1 MKNLKDGKGNGILM
15 FHISL
20 IDHIVFN
27 QNSSFQSF
35 HRAKSL
41 LKAERKRKS
50 GKEDL
55 HLSDDTVRKLSALLW
70 YNPTSNANKTN
81 VGVKID
87 GVGDAIGDQKKTDT
101 VKEQDHGSENNNNNN
116 NLKHCVVEME
126 TSNDAYENKT
136 VTVGF
141 SESNPNEVRVEVLH
155 HGKFCLAVNVLHIG

>member
-1 MKNLKDGKGNGILM
+1 M
-15 FHISL
+15 
-20 IDHIVFN
+20 FN
-27 QNSSFQSF
+27 QNSTFQSF
-35 HRAKSL
+35 RRAKSL

-81 VGVKID
+81 VGVKVD
-87 GVGDAIGDQKKTDT
+87 GVDAIADQKKTDT
-101 VKEQDHGSENNNNNN
+101 VKEQDHVNENNNNN

-126 TSNDAYENKT
+126 TSNDGYENKT

>member
-1 MKNLKDGKGNGILM
+1 M
-15 FHISL
+15 
-20 IDHIVFN
+20 
-27 QNSSFQSF
+27 
-35 HRAKSL
+35 
-41 LKAERKRKS
+41 KAERKRKS

-55 HLSDDTVRKLSALLW
+55 NLSDDTVRKLSALLW

-87 GVGDAIGDQKKTDT
+87 GVDAISDQKKAQDQDE
-101 VKEQDHGSENNNNNN
+101 KEQDQRNESNNNT
-116 NLKHCVVEME
+116 LKHCVVEMG
-126 TSNDAYENKT
+126 TSNDGYENQT

>member
-1 MKNLKDGKGNGILM
+1 M
-15 FHISL
+15 
-20 IDHIVFN
+20 
-27 QNSSFQSF
+27 
-35 HRAKSL
+35 
-41 LKAERKRKS
+41 KAERKRKS

-55 HLSDDTVRKLSALLW
+55 NLSDDTVRKLSALLW

-87 GVGDAIGDQKKTDT
+87 GVDAISDQKKAQDQDE
-101 VKEQDHGSENNNNNN
+101 KEQDHGNENNNNT
-116 NLKHCVVEME
+116 LKHCVVEME